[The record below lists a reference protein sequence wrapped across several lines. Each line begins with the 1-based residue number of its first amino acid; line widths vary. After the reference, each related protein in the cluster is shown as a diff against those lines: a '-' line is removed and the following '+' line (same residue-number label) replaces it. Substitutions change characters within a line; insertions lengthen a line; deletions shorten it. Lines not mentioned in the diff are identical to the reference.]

1 MPRIR
6 LANQNCEWMNT
17 FFGPDAKAPAWLK
30 TGQIDQ
36 QKYNVDRAASRLGA
50 LLLSLDADVIC
61 IQEAP
66 SRAGELELFVE
77 RYLKVSGGP
86 AYDYLLGDTGGEQK
100 VGLLFRAP
108 ATAALSPSADIP
120 ELLEPWLSDIHW
132 DGLLESYRFTRRPLA
147 VELTLGAQTVTVL
160 SCHSKSDHINLGEAL
175 WNDPAHRQEYV
186 ITALKDR
193 RRISTEAMRIRELLE
208 RRLDADAQARLIVA
222 GHLNDGPGRHYFARN
237 YLTHNVI
244 DILVGS
250 ALAPE
255 QTFRHAQHD
264 VAAADRWTA
273 EFNDF
278 VEGVP
283 DRKLLLDH
291 IILSPG
297 LQTGAGPRYVAGSGR
312 VHQAEYDA
320 QVSGSGA
327 KRDQRPTDHRPVS
340 VEIDY

>member
-6 LANQNCEWMNT
+6 LASQNCEWMNT

-36 QKYNVDRAASRLGA
+36 AKYNVDKAAGRLAA
-50 LLLSLDADVIC
+50 LLLALDADVIC

-66 SRAGELELFVE
+66 SRPGELELFLE
-77 RYLKVSGGP
+77 RYLKVNGGP
-86 AYDYLLGDTGGEQK
+86 AYDYLLGDTGGAQK

-108 ATAALSPSADIP
+108 AAAALSSSAEIP
-120 ELLEPWLSDIHW
+120 ELLSPWLSDIDG
-132 DGLLESYRFTRRPLA
+132 DGLLESYQFTRTPLA
-147 VELTLGAQTVTVL
+147 VELTLGGQTLTVL
-160 SCHSKSDHINLGEAL
+160 SCHTKSNFINQGEAL
-175 WNDPAHRQEYV
+175 WKDPAHRQDYV
-186 ITALKDR
+186 LTALKDR
-193 RRISTEAMRIRELLE
+193 RRISSEAMRIRELLE
-208 RRLDADAQARLIVA
+208 RRLDADPQAPLIVA
-222 GHLNDGPGRHYFARN
+222 GDLNDGPGLDYFERN

-273 EFNDF
+273 EFDDY
-278 VEGVP
+278 VDGVP
-283 DRKLLLDH
+283 DRKMLLDH

-297 LQTGAGPRYVAGSGR
+297 LQTGTGPRYVAGSGR

-320 QVSGSGA
+320 QVAGTGA

-340 VEIDY
+340 VEVDY